1 MVHTSCPT
9 VPGTWY
15 RTTGTCSEICST
27 FVEQQT
33 KVSAM
38 MHQRFRRQPG
48 ADVNM
53 EGGVLD
59 LTVRNQELEELV
71 KNLRGLLDVSRMREK
86 TLAKALLD
94 AGIMVNLEADG
105 SINTGNI
112 DNTTSIVNS
121 LLTGSDPV
129 EPKQTF
135 FDNLKERAV
144 WLIGL
149 LLVQS
154 CSSFILTFNEKL
166 LRNHP
171 PVIYFLTMLV
181 GSGGN
186 CGNQASVKCIKG
198 LAIGAL
204 KSKKSIITFLIREL
218 FMAIA
223 LSLLLGT
230 VGFIRAL
237 LTSQQTSYQEIM
249 GITGSLIV
257 IVFSSIVIG
266 SILPIILLT
275 YSFDPA
281 HASTSIQVIMDI
293 SGVLITCFVSSC
305 IFSL

>member
-1 MVHTSCPT
+1 
-9 VPGTWY
+9 
-15 RTTGTCSEICST
+15 
-27 FVEQQT
+27 
-33 KVSAM
+33 M
-38 MHQRFRRQPG
+38 MHQRYRRQSGG
-48 ADVNM
+48 ADVNV
-53 EGGVLD
+53 EGGMLD

-71 KNLRGLLDVSRMREK
+71 KNLRSLLDVSRMREK

-105 SINTGNI
+105 SINTGNKD
-112 DNTTSIVNS
+112 DNASIVKS

-135 FDNLKERAV
+135 FDNLKERGV

-154 CSSFILTFNEKL
+154 CSSFILAFNEKL
-166 LRNHP
+166 LQNHP
-171 PVIYFLTMLV
+171 TVIYFLTMLV

-223 LSLLLGT
+223 LSFLLGT

-257 IVFSSIVIG
+257 IVFFSIVIG
-266 SILPIILLT
+266 SILPIILLA